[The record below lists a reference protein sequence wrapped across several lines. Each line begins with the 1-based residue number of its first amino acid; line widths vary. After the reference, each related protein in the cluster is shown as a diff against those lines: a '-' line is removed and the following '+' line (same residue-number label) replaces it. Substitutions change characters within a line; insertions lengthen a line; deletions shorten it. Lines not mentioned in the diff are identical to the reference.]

1 MTATAKTTT
10 KAVSTAAKKTAPK
23 AAKNTPVTAEKKATK
38 PAAKK
43 TSIFALTAGL
53 VVKLEEKHLK
63 TALNYH
69 VSKGNLK
76 KTEKGV
82 VLTEQGAKLWNA
94 DRVAKDPAK
103 FQEIANWIHGKGAVP
118 KEFAGQ
124 PATKVDTLNFP
135 NRLYWGSF
143 ATLNMRLAFSA
154 LWAK

>member
-1 MTATAKTTT
+1 MTTSKTV
-10 KAVSTAAKKTAPK
+10 ATAAKKSVVKTAPK
-23 AAKNTPVTAEKKATK
+23 AAKNTPVTVEKKAVK

-43 TSIFALTAGL
+43 TSVFSLAAGL
-53 VVKLEEKHLK
+53 VVKLDDKHLK

-76 KTEKGV
+76 KTDAGI
-82 VLTEQGAKLWNA
+82 VLTEQGAKLWA
-94 DRVAKDPAK
+94 VERVAKDPAK